1 MKQTLILGNEG
12 ADLEI
17 NIVVEQIFSVYEAN
31 VDWEKPGNRF
41 RDNVVG

>member
-31 VDWEKPGNRF
+31 VD
-41 RDNVVG
+41 